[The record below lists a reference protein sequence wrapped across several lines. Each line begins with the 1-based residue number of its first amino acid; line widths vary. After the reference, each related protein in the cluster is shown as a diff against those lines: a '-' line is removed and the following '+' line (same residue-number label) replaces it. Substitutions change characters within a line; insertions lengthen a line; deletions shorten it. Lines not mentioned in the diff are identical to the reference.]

1 MRNVILWMRDRVNST
16 HLVLRRHRIGGGGSQ
31 KANKPHQK
39 NSVCLC
45 NTKCQWGKAE
55 KLVASR
61 QSTMGLFPGCRGAD
75 SMIPGDESE
84 LINSFYSESELTRP
98 VRHQVQGEQM
108 RQAKLTFNA
117 AIAIG
122 ALGTLVLLSGIVVS
136 FFDVRR
142 GVSPTA
148 AGIVMDVLSF
158 FAIKFHRET
167 NQ

>member
-1 MRNVILWMRDRVNST
+1 MT
-16 HLVLRRHRIGGGGSQ
+16 
-31 KANKPHQK
+31 P
-39 NSVCLC
+39 
-45 NTKCQWGKAE
+45 E
-55 KLVASR
+55 
-61 QSTMGLFPGCRGAD
+61 
-75 SMIPGDESE
+75 DESE
-84 LINSFYSESELTRP
+84 LISSFYSESELTRP
-98 VRHQVQGEQM
+98 VRYQVQGEQM

-167 NQ
+167 NQRLDEIRRDENAIALVARIQDLRKRDEAICDLVKALRMMRPQIRAHRKVEGKP

>member
-1 MRNVILWMRDRVNST
+1 MT
-16 HLVLRRHRIGGGGSQ
+16 
-31 KANKPHQK
+31 P
-39 NSVCLC
+39 
-45 NTKCQWGKAE
+45 E
-55 KLVASR
+55 
-61 QSTMGLFPGCRGAD
+61 
-75 SMIPGDESE
+75 DESE

-98 VRHQVQGEQM
+98 VRHQVHGEQM

-136 FFDVRR
+136 FFDVPR

-167 NQ
+167 NQRLDEIRRDENAIALVARIQDIRKRDEAICNLVKGLRMMQPQIPAHRRTEAKT

>member
-1 MRNVILWMRDRVNST
+1 MSDER
-16 HLVLRRHRIGGGGSQ
+16 HLG
-31 KANKPHQK
+31 
-39 NSVCLC
+39 
-45 NTKCQWGKAE
+45 T
-55 KLVASR
+55 
-61 QSTMGLFPGCRGAD
+61 FPCDGA
-75 SMIPGDESE
+75 MTPEDEPE

-98 VRHQVQGEQM
+98 VRHQVHGEQM

-122 ALGTLVLLSGIVVS
+122 ALGTLVLLSGIVIS
-136 FFDVRR
+136 FFDLAK

-167 NQ
+167 NQRLDEIRRDENAIALVARIQDIRKRDEAICNLVKGLRMMQPQIRAPHRTEAKT

>member
-1 MRNVILWMRDRVNST
+1 
-16 HLVLRRHRIGGGGSQ
+16 
-31 KANKPHQK
+31 
-39 NSVCLC
+39 
-45 NTKCQWGKAE
+45 
-55 KLVASR
+55 
-61 QSTMGLFPGCRGAD
+61 
-75 SMIPGDESE
+75 ESD
-84 LINSFYSESELTRP
+84 LTQP

-108 RQAKLTFNA
+108 RQAKLTFNV

-167 NQ
+167 NQRLDEIRRDENAIALVARIQDLEKRDEAICNLVKALRTMRPQISAHGRTQVKNLKQHS

>member
-1 MRNVILWMRDRVNST
+1 MM
-16 HLVLRRHRIGGGGSQ
+16 
-31 KANKPHQK
+31 
-39 NSVCLC
+39 
-45 NTKCQWGKAE
+45 
-55 KLVASR
+55 
-61 QSTMGLFPGCRGAD
+61 
-75 SMIPGDESE
+75 PGDESE

-142 GVSPTA
+142 GMSPTA

-167 NQ
+167 NQRLDEIRRDENAIALVARIRDVRKRDEAICNLVKGLRMMQPQIRAHRRAEAKT

>member
-1 MRNVILWMRDRVNST
+1 M
-16 HLVLRRHRIGGGGSQ
+16 Q
-31 KANKPHQK
+31 
-39 NSVCLC
+39 
-45 NTKCQWGKAE
+45 
-55 KLVASR
+55 
-61 QSTMGLFPGCRGAD
+61 RGAD
-75 SMIPGDESE
+75 SMIPGEESE

-122 ALGTLVLLSGIVVS
+122 VLGTLVLLSGIVVS
-136 FFDVRR
+136 FFDARR

-167 NQ
+167 NQRLDEIRRDENAIALVARIRDVRTRDEAICNLVKGLRMMQPQIRAHRRAEAKT